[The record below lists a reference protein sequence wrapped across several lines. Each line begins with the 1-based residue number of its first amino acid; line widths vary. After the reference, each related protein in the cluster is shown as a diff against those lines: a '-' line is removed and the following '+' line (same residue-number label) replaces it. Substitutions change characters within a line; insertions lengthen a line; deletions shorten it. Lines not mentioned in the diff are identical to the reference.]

1 MKRTSARSA
10 QIFKEL
16 RDEILSGCYSKSCRF
31 PSEAA
36 LAGRFD
42 VSRSTMTI
50 VVSDLE
56 RLGLVTRQQG
66 RGTFVT
72 KSAASRKIGLIVP
85 GVVYSEFFPPI
96 VSEISRLAQENK
108 YALLFAD
115 VSSGNPKTRARQ
127 ARAFASFLVKENV
140 SGVIFQPLEF
150 LDDADRLNREIAEIF
165 AAAEIPVVLLDSDIV
180 FPPERSGLDVVGIN
194 NSDAGYRLAEHL
206 LAQGARKIHFQMR
219 PNWASSVRNR
229 LRGVVTA
236 LGLRGLKCSVLTAD
250 PEDLSALRRH
260 LRRGRPEAFV
270 CGNDTA
276 AAKFRQTLEKAGLR
290 VPDDV
295 LLAAFD
301 DVQIASIL
309 SPPLTTIRQP
319 CKEIGAT
326 LFNRLMERIAK
337 PDLLPA
343 EILLPSPLVV
353 RASTRRRGGRP

>member
-1 MKRTSARSA
+1 MKRTGARSA
-10 QIFKEL
+10 RIFEEL
-16 RDEILSGCYSKSCRF
+16 RDEILSGRHSNSCRF

-36 LAGRFD
+36 LARRFG

-50 VVSDLE
+50 VVRDLE
-56 RLGLVTRQQG
+56 RMGLVSRHQG

-72 KSAASRKIGLIVP
+72 KSAVSRKIGLIVP
-85 GVVYSEFFPPI
+85 GVVYSEFFPPV

-115 VSSGNPKTRARQ
+115 VSSDDPKTRAGQ
-127 ARAFASFLVKENV
+127 ARAFADFLIRENV

-150 LDDADRLNREIAEIF
+150 LDDLDRINREIAGMF
-165 AAAEIPVVLLDSDIV
+165 SAAGIPVVLLDSDIV
-180 FPPERSGLDVVGIN
+180 FPPERSDFDVVGIN

-219 PNWASSVRNR
+219 PNWAPSVRNR

-236 LGLRGLKCSVLTAD
+236 LGQHGLKCSVLTAD
-250 PEDLSALRRH
+250 PEDLPALKRH
-260 LRRGRPEAFV
+260 LRRGRPDAFV

-276 AAKFRQTLEKAGLR
+276 AAKFRQTLDAAGLR

-309 SPPLTTIRQP
+309 TPPLTTVRQP
-319 CKEIGAT
+319 CREIGAT
-326 LFNRLMERIAK
+326 LFNRLMARIAR
-337 PDLLPA
+337 PDMLPA
-343 EILLPSPLVV
+343 EILLPSPLVL
-353 RASTRRRGGRP
+353 RESTRRR